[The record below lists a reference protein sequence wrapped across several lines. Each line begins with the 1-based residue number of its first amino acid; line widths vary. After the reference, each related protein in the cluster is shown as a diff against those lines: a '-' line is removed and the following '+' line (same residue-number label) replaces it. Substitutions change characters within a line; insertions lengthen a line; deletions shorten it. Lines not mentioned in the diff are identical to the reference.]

1 MLIPLGI
8 IAAMSAVAA
17 WRVRNRKPKGLTPQR
32 RAVFEGALAT
42 LKDPTKLR
50 ELADVYTK
58 EGLTSEAD
66 ILRKRAAIRELPK
79 AVKLQ
84 RKAVFKKAINSK
96 NPDAI
101 REVAAAFAGEGC
113 FGAARDLN
121 AHAESLLIDVI
132 EEEIPEVDEEEPEE
146 ESNEGEEV
154 ESTPEQD
161 EADYVTAGGIED
173 NSPELEG
180 SGTT

>member
-1 MLIPLGI
+1 MLIPVVLL
-8 IAAMSAVAA
+8 ASMSALAA

-32 RAVFEGALAT
+32 RAVFEGALVT

-79 AVKLQ
+79 AIKLQ

-101 REVAAAFAGEGC
+101 RDVAAAFAGEGC

-121 AHAESLLIDVI
+121 AHADSLLVDVI
-132 EEEIPEVDEEEPEE
+132 EEEIPEVDESEE
-146 ESNEGEEV
+146 ESEEGEGV
-154 ESTPEQD
+154 ESTSEES
-161 EADYVTAGGIED
+161 EADYVTAGGIEA